1 MRMKNDEL
9 RKSNMFFIFRGIRTD
24 NKDISVGITEL
35 RHACRHR
42 LLSITFLCLPFQS
55 LPEMPFE
62 QKGDHARAEFNAP
75 YNDITTNV
83 YNNSS
88 TFI

>member
-1 MRMKNDEL
+1 MNEERRTAEKQYIFL
-9 RKSNMFFIFRGIRTD
+9 FRGIRTD

-42 LLSITFLCLPFQS
+42 LLSITSLCLPFRS

-62 QKGDHARAEFNAP
+62 QKGDHAHAEFHAP
-75 YNDITTNV
+75 YNDINITNV
-83 YNNSS
+83 YTNSS
-88 TFI
+88 MLI